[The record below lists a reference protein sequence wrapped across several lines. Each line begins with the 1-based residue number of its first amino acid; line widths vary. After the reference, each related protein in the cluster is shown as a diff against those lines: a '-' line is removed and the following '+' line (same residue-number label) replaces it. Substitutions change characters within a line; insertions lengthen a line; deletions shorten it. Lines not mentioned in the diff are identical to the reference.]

1 MYVFPINTF
10 FPQRNR
16 TAFHRMDC
24 KCEVI
29 GMNLTSGFL
38 FLKERKRKSQNEW
51 EWVCSTC
58 PELYRI
64 FQNQAACCPST
75 CWIVSRGGG
84 VFPARWSNPS
94 VSSCIC
100 ISVCNCDCICVRM
113 QCVFLSEFVLHLLDS
128 KRRRRRTVWEEEG
141 ECCQPGDLMPVSVV
155 VYVFVSVCMCICVWI
170 CFCIWWIVRGEFRRR
185 RRVSVAG
192 QVT

>member
-1 MYVFPINTF
+1 MLVLWCVNVYCRAIFIWDKQTKAILRLNKLFTCMYVFPINTF

-113 QCVFLSEFVLHLLDS
+113 QCVFLSEFVS
-128 KRRRRRTVWEEEG
+128 A
-141 ECCQPGDLMPVSVV
+141 
-155 VYVFVSVCMCICVWI
+155 FV
-170 CFCIWWIVRGEFRRR
+170 G
-185 RRVSVAG
+185 
-192 QVT
+192 